1 MTIEIVYSSQLV
13 EDSGVKMISYAEA
26 GVGKTVLLATL
37 PRVVIISAEGGLLS
51 LKKENLDRIYGAS
64 GLPYATDFMT
74 IVVKTPNDVKE
85 AYEWCIHPD
94 TQQYFDS
101 IGIDSLSEIGEL
113 ALAHYKPLHKDPRKA
128 YGDMQDFVL
137 EYVKKF
143 RDIPGKHVY
152 MSAKM
157 GKEKDEITGQ
167 FLWGPKMPGQ
177 QLGPALPY
185 LFDEVFRYQIMTA
198 ADGSKARVL
207 QTQPGLSDSAKDR
220 SGALAEFEYPHLGC
234 IINKIKAKKETV

>member
-1 MTIEIVYSSQLV
+1 MAIEIVYSSQIV
-13 EDSGVKMISYAEA
+13 ADSGVKMINYSDA
-26 GVGKTVLLATL
+26 GVGKTALLATL
-37 PRVVIISAEGGLLS
+37 PRPVIISAEGGLLS
-51 LKKENLDRIYGAS
+51 LAKDNLDRIWGPS
-64 GLPYATDFMT
+64 GLPYLTDFMT
-74 IVVKTPNDVKE
+74 IVVKNMTQLDE
-85 AYEWCIHPD
+85 AYAWVTHPD
-94 TQQYFDS
+94 TQQHFDS
-101 IGIDSLSEIGEL
+101 IGIDSLSELGEI
-113 ALAHYKPLHKDPRKA
+113 ALAEYKPRHKDPRKA
-128 YGDMQDFVL
+128 YGDMQDKIL
-137 EYVKKF
+137 EMVKKF

-185 LFDEVFRYQIMTA
+185 LFDEVFRYQIMAGPDNTRQ
-198 ADGSKARVL
+198 RVL

-234 IINKIKAKKETV
+234 IINKIKAKKESV